1 MSPLIY
7 ILRKSFKNTVKG
19 LFRKPGPLIA
29 YVIIGGFIIIPSL
42 LSGSAVSAWGI
53 SCSTPNLSLQRKTGL

>member
-1 MSPLIY
+1 MSALIY

-42 LSGSAVSAWGI
+42 LSGSSG
-53 SCSTPNLSLQRKTGL
+53 QRTGP